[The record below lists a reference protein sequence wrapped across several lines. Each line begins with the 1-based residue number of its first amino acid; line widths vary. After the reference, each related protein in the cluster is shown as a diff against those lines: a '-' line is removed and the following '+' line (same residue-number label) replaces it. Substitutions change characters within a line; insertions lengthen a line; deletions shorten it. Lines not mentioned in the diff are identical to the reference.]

1 MNEARL
7 REIMAEALSDAK
19 HTVRPEEITDT
30 TCIGFPASY
39 DSHAVMMIV
48 MGIETEADF
57 TFSDAEVSTLTSWP
71 NVKAAVAAHEKGAEA
86 PFYKALVL
94 DADGTLWGGIL
105 GEGGITK
112 EPAYVEAQKV
122 YLSLQQRGVLLC
134 LASKNEKEELQEAL
148 SLGGMPLRPEHFTVI
163 RDGWGNKV
171 ASLKAIAKQLKI
183 SLDSIVFVDDSPFEC
198 EYVRAQLP
206 MVKVVQVP
214 AKLADYPRVSR
225 EVAALFP
232 TMVDTSKTT
241 QYRALAAAEATRPQ
255 FASEEDYLASLD
267 IEVEIH
273 CNRRDEIERIAELT
287 QKSNQFNLTTIRY
300 APEVIESLMDLN
312 HIYTLT
318 VRDKFGDQGLCG
330 VLITKGSTVEAF
342 LLSCRVLGRGIEFS
356 PWQMLGFLGAL
367 TACYIPTAKNGQ
379 VEDFWDRVGLFRANK
394 GPMNIQGYM
403 GEATVKCPPW
413 IKVTYAV

>member
-1 MNEARL
+1 M
-7 REIMAEALSDAK
+7 
-19 HTVRPEEITDT
+19 
-30 TCIGFPASY
+30 
-39 DSHAVMMIV
+39 
-48 MGIETEADF
+48 
-57 TFSDAEVSTLTSWP
+57 
-71 NVKAAVAAHEKGAEA
+71 
-86 PFYKALVL
+86 
-94 DADGTLWGGIL
+94 
-105 GEGGITK
+105 
-112 EPAYVEAQKV
+112 
-122 YLSLQQRGVLLC
+122 
-134 LASKNEKEELQEAL
+134 
-148 SLGGMPLRPEHFTVI
+148 
-163 RDGWGNKV
+163 
-171 ASLKAIAKQLKI
+171 
-183 SLDSIVFVDDSPFEC
+183 
-198 EYVRAQLP
+198 
-206 MVKVVQVP
+206 VQVP

-255 FASEEDYLASLD
+255 FDSEEDFLASLG

-300 APEVIESLMDLN
+300 APEVIASLMDLN
-312 HIYTLT
+312 HVYSLN
-318 VRDKFGDQGLCG
+318 VKDRFGDQGLCG